1 MGIEL
6 DLNNLSDNPED
17 LQKVFEQLEA
27 GVEPTAAA
35 PKEPEPAPKEP
46 EKAQSNDDPANKEP
60 QKAEQGLSDNEDD
73 AAGVATK
80 DGKHVIPYSVLKSER
95 DRASRAEQIAREAQ
109 ERVAALES
117 QLKAGNQGANN
128 GEGARTDPQQPT
140 ASDLSAEDLEA
151 LKEDFPTVYKAVMA
165 SMAAAK
171 ALETKLQPV
180 EESVRSTEAERERSA
195 TETVQDAIDSVP
207 KLAHIQATNK
217 DAFELAKQFDA
228 TLRTQ
233 SAWASK
239 PLTERFAKVA
249 EMVESAIGPIDLPGS
264 KKASPSAED
273 LAKAAKAKA
282 EQDAKASRTNVPT
295 SLSEFPAGQH
305 AAQDEREAAEQ
316 LTHQQLAEKFAGMNA
331 DQMDAYFRS
340 L

>member
-27 GVEPTAAA
+27 GGEPAAAA

-46 EKAQSNDDPANKEP
+46 EKAQTNDDPANKEP
-60 QKAEQGLSDNEDD
+60 QKAEQGLSDNEAD

-109 ERVAALES
+109 ERVAALEQ

-140 ASDLSAEDLEA
+140 ASDLSADDLEA

-180 EESVRSTEAERERSA
+180 EDSVRSAEAERERSA

-233 SAWASK
+233 STWAAK
-239 PLTERFAKVA
+239 PLSERFAKVA

-264 KKASPSAED
+264 KQASPSAED

-282 EQDAKASRTNVPT
+282 AQDAKASRTNVPT

-316 LTHQQLAEKFAGMNA
+316 LTHQQLAEKFSSMNA

>member
-27 GVEPTAAA
+27 GGEPAAA
-35 PKEPEPAPKEP
+35 SPKEPEPAPKEP
-46 EKAQSNDDPANKEP
+46 EKAQTNDDPANKEP
-60 QKAEQGLSDNEDD
+60 QKAEQGLSDNEAD

-109 ERVAALES
+109 ERVADLEQ

-180 EESVRSTEAERERSA
+180 EESVRSAEAERERSA

-233 SAWASK
+233 SAWANK
-239 PLTERFAKVA
+239 PLSERFAKVA

-264 KKASPSAED
+264 NKASPSAED

-282 EQDAKASRTNVPT
+282 AQDAKASRTNVPT